1 MRILILGGTGFIG
14 PHLVRKLAAHG
25 HTVAVFH
32 RGQTTPELPAGVV
45 HISGHRDRLLMHAR
59 DLGRFGPQVV
69 VHLIAYVEYH
79 ARQMVEVFRGV
90 AERTVTVSSGDV
102 YRSYGVFHGTEAGP
116 LEPVPVTE
124 DVAVRQSLYPY
135 RPYAKGPDDLLYSY
149 DKIPVER
156 AAQSDPRLPTTVLR
170 LPMVYGPGDAQRRL
184 AGYLRRMADGRGV
197 IPLGETFAGWRC
209 TRGYVEDVAAA
220 IALAATDV
228 RAAGRTYNVGEST
241 ALSEAELVRAIGN
254 AAGWSGEVIPL
265 PGWPPPMPGN
275 YRQDLVTDTSSIR
288 RELGFRE
295 VVPPEEALVRAVRS
309 ELARVPADPPI
320 DYAAED
326 AAVAARLNK
335 S

>member
-14 PHLVRKLAAHG
+14 PHVVRTLAADG

-45 HISGHRDRLLMHAR
+45 HLSGNRDRLTEHAS
-59 DLGRFGPQVV
+59 DLRRFAPLVV
-69 VHLIAYVEYH
+69 LHLIAYVEDH

-102 YRSYGVFHGTEAGP
+102 YRAYGVFHGTEAGA

-124 DVAVRQSLYPY
+124 EAAVRQSLYPY
-135 RPYAKGPDDLLYSY
+135 RPHAKGTDDLLYSY

-156 AAQSDPRLPTTVLR
+156 AAQSDSKLPTTVLR
-170 LPMVYGPGDAQRRL
+170 LPMVYGPGDAQRRF
-184 AGYLRRMADGRGV
+184 AGYLRRMTDGRRA

-220 IALAATDV
+220 IALAATNG
-228 RAAGRTYNVGEST
+228 RAAGRTYNVGETT
-241 ALSEAELVRAIGN
+241 ALSETELVSAIGN
-254 AAGWSGEVIPL
+254 AAGWTGEVIPL
-265 PGWPPPMPGN
+265 PGWPAPMPGN
-275 YRQDLVTDTSSIR
+275 YRQDIVTDTTRIR
-288 RELGFRE
+288 RDLGFRE
-295 VVPPEEALVRAVRS
+295 VVPPHEALARAVRS
-309 ELARVPADPPI
+309 ELARVAADPPI

-326 AAVAARLNK
+326 AALAGRPNTP
-335 S
+335 